1 MKFLSILKKLCSLP
15 YIYFSLW
22 KDVRK
27 QKSYLDNFI
36 PELLKKIDLK
46 SDGTLDAEDLKKI
59 NSYYGL
65 GVPAILGESFCT
77 LRGYKMTNDERECS
91 TLSGSLTGLFDDLFD
106 KNKTDNKLIEQLLY
120 TPDSFIPINDNQK
133 LSLEI
138 YKLFLNKLVNKD
150 LSRKFINE
158 IFKVQLDSIK
168 QERISITNEEII
180 DITYRKGGYS
190 VLFFRSVYQHNL
202 DKVEYDAFYQ
212 LGALMQ
218 LGNDI
223 FDVYKDYKSSINTL
237 VTRTEDIK
245 VLRNH
250 FIKEHIKTNNLLINL
265 NYPSRNKAI
274 FLNKVNLALSRCY
287 VCLDQFERLQ
297 NNSNNEFK
305 ISDYIR
311 KDLIC
316 DMEKPLNILKSLMYY
331 INNNKLI

>member
-1 MKFLSILKKLCSLP
+1 MNFLSIIKKICSLP

-27 QKSYLDNFI
+27 QKSYLNNFI
-36 PELLKKIDLK
+36 PELLNKIDLK
-46 SDGTLDAEDLKKI
+46 GDGTIDAEDLKKI

-77 LRGYKMTNDERECS
+77 LRGYKMTNNERECS
-91 TLSGSLTGLFDDLFD
+91 TLSGALTGLFDDLFD
-106 KNKTDNKLIEQLLY
+106 KNKTDNKLIEQLLNY
-120 TPDSFIPINDNQK
+120 PDSFVPINDNQK

-138 YKLFLNKLVNKD
+138 YKLFLNKLVNKE

-158 IFKVQLDSIK
+158 IYKVQLDSIK
-168 QERISITNEEII
+168 QESNSITNEEII

-190 VLFFRSVYQHNL
+190 VLFFRSVYKHNL
-202 DKVEYDAFYQ
+202 NNVEYDAFYQ

-223 FDVYKDYKSSINTL
+223 FDVYKDFQNGINTL

-245 VLRNH
+245 VLRNY
-250 FIKEHIKTNNLLINL
+250 FIKEQIKTNNLLINL
-265 NYPSRNKAI
+265 NYPSKNKI
-274 FLNKVNLALSRCY
+274 LFLNKVSLALSRCY
-287 VCLDQFERLQ
+287 VCLDQFEKLQ

-305 ISDYIR
+305 LSDYSR
-311 KDLIC
+311 KELIC
-316 DMEKPLNILKSLMYY
+316 DMEKPFNILKSLMYFV
-331 INNNKLI
+331 NNNTLI

>member
-1 MKFLSILKKLCSLP
+1 MKLFSNLKKLCSLP

-27 QKSYLDNFI
+27 QKSYLNSFI

-46 SDGTLDAEDLKKI
+46 SDGTIDAEDIKKI

-77 LRGYKMTNDERECS
+77 LRGYKMTNDEREFS
-91 TLSGSLTGLFDDLFD
+91 TLSGALTGLFDDLFD

-133 LSLEI
+133 LSIEI

-150 LSRKFINE
+150 LSKQFIEE
-158 IFKVQLDSIK
+158 IYKVQLDSIK
-168 QERISITNEEII
+168 QENNSITNEEII
-180 DITYRKGGYS
+180 DITHRKGGYS

-202 DKVEYDAFYQ
+202 DKTEYDAFYQ

-223 FDVYKDYKSSINTL
+223 FDVYKDYKSGINTL
-237 VTRTEDIK
+237 VTRAEDIK
-245 VLRNH
+245 VLRNY
-250 FIKEHIKTNNLLINL
+250 FIKEHIKTNNFLINL
-265 NYPSRNKAI
+265 NYPSRNKI
-274 FLNKVNLALSRCY
+274 FFLNKVNLALSRCY
-287 VCLDQFERLQ
+287 VCLDQFESLQ
-297 NNSNNEFK
+297 NNSNNKFK
-305 ISDYIR
+305 LSDYTR
-311 KDLIC
+311 KELIC

-331 INNNKLI
+331 MKSKKLI